1 MQIIGHRGA
10 SHDAP
15 ENTRESVELAW
26 EQQADGA
33 EIDIRLTRDGA
44 IVAIHD
50 ADTKRTTGIKVDVA
64 KATLPELRQLDAGSW
79 KGDRWKGVQI
89 PTLEEVLATIPE
101 GRFLFIEIK
110 TGPEIAAPLARV
122 LQQSKLS
129 DRTRLISFNRAALSA
144 AKRALPE
151 IPAYFLAELKQD
163 RITQRWSPAPDK
175 LLEVVQ
181 AERFDGL
188 DLGGVAGLTMKFA
201 DAVHAFPLYTWT
213 VNDAEV
219 ARRLRK
225 LGISGVTTDRP
236 GWMRE
241 QLRPK

>member
-10 SHDAP
+10 SHEAP

-50 ADTKRTTGIKVDVA
+50 ADTKRTTGVNVEVA
-64 KATLPELRQLDAGSW
+64 KATLPELRQLDAGAW
-79 KGDRWKGVQI
+79 KGKQWKGVRI
-89 PTLEEVLATIPE
+89 PTLEDILATIPE

-110 TGPEIAAPLARV
+110 TGPEIASPLARV
-122 LQQSKLS
+122 LQQSKVS

-163 RITQRWSPAPDK
+163 RLTQRWSPAADK

-188 DLGGVAGLTMKFA
+188 DLGGVAGLTAKFA

-213 VNDAEV
+213 VNDADV
-219 ARRLRK
+219 ALRLRK

>member
-26 EQQADGA
+26 EQNADGA

-44 IVAIHD
+44 IIALHD
-50 ADTKRTTGIKVDVA
+50 VDTKRTTGTKLEPA
-64 KATLPELRQLDAGSW
+64 KSTLAELRELDAGSW
-79 KGDRWKGVQI
+79 KSPRWKGVRI
-89 PTLEEVLATIPE
+89 PTLEEILATIPD

-110 TGPEIAAPLARV
+110 IGPEIAHPLARA
-122 LQQSKLS
+122 LQRSKVA

-144 AKRALPE
+144 AKRLLPE

-163 RITQRWSPAPDK
+163 RVTQQWSPTSEQ

-188 DLGGVAGLTMKFA
+188 DLGGVAGLTAPFA
-201 DAVHAFPLYTWT
+201 EAVHAFPLYTWT

-219 ARRLRK
+219 ARHLRK

-241 QLRPK
+241 QLRPV